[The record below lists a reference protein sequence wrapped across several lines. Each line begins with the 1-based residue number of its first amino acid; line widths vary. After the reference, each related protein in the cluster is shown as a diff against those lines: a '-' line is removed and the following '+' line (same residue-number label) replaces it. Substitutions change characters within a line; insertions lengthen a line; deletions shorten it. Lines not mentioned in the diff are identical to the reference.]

1 MNNWTGVS
9 WYWLAKSFLAGA
21 AVGALAIALSIHQ
34 SDARQP
40 IGARKPP
47 ALLVHEYPA
56 RVLRVLDGDTLEAYV
71 DRGHD
76 DYSIRMLRLLD
87 IDTPETDQP
96 GGSEATAFTKAW
108 TTQASA
114 AAPDWPLRIKSDRKD
129 SFGRW
134 LAVVTDTAGRNLK
147 DDLAAAGHVKKEGQ

>member
-1 MNNWTGVS
+1 MAGL
-9 WYWLAKSFLAGA
+9 WLGAVAAK
-21 AVGALAIALSIHQ
+21 ILSYGQHVPEVTI
-34 SDARQP
+34 DP

-76 DYSIRMLRLLD
+76 DYSVRMLRLLD

-147 DDLAAAGHVKKEGQ
+147 DDLAAAGHVKKEGK